1 MNRKILDITIMLVIK
16 LLDWNYFIFKMPGLR
31 FLILEQFYINF
42 QDKNIYIYINV
53 YYVNTRLL
61 STSSLIY
68 YIIIFN
74 KI

>member
-42 QDKNIYIYINV
+42 QDKNIYIYI
-53 YYVNTRLL
+53 YKCLL
-61 STSSLIY
+61 CKHK
-68 YIIIFN
+68 IIIDKFIN
-74 KI
+74 LLYNNIQ